1 MPIRLPSARRLKR
14 PRAHRAL
21 VGVKPRIKSKK
32 PRTSSNLGH
41 PLNVGGNLRQ
51 ISKNKKQKD
60 SVYDQYRRL
69 KK

>member
-1 MPIRLPSARRLKR
+1 MPIRLPSARRVKKAS
-14 PRAHRAL
+14 AHQLLA
-21 VGVKPRIKSKK
+21 GTKPRV
-32 PRTSSNLGH
+32 SSRKRRGSALGH

-51 ISKNKKQKD
+51 ISKSKKNRE